1 MPWVTDSRRPELGVH
16 QIPDCNFD
24 PRRHTR
30 KAAPKGREKEVAPVA
45 GTGAPEISI
54 QEHEEAAAQAETPP
68 KPKPKRKAK
77 GKKPAPAPAADPETT
92 DAEAPATAE

>member
-1 MPWVTDSRRPELGVH
+1 MPWVTDSRRPALGVH
-16 QIPDCNFD
+16 QIPDCDFD

-30 KAAPKGREKEVAPVA
+30 AKPPKGREKEAAPVA

-54 QEHEEAAAQAETPP
+54 QEHEEAAAQAEAA
-68 KPKPKRKAK
+68 PKPKRKAK
-77 GKKPAPAPAADPETT
+77 GKKPAVAPADPEST